1 MDNLYARFEIAVS
14 FGGERRLMEGMVS
27 EHGVRRIFE
36 VGAMP
41 KYWDS
46 LTGKTVD
53 VELRG
58 MSFKGV
64 FTREILPDASFY
76 NIRFNAGE
84 ESQLKRLKS
93 EIEQF
98 GFPAP
103 WHRAFPRIYADVEL
117 KNVGLPTV
125 ALVETG
131 EGVQFYKVINFTL
144 GGVLI
149 ESEPETTVQMP
160 LGHKFYF
167 QLMISS
173 GASIS
178 GIWGV
183 VVRIDEESSRGRV
196 SYRYGVQIASMSS
209 LANKKYRTIILDYC
223 EKVKELYR
231 A

>member
-14 FGGERRLMEGMVS
+14 IGGERRLMEGMVS
-27 EHGVRRIFE
+27 QHGVRRIFE

-46 LTGKTVD
+46 LTGKAVD

-58 MSFKGV
+58 MIFKGV
-64 FTREILPDASFY
+64 FTREILPDESFY
-76 NIRFNAGE
+76 NIRFSAGDE
-84 ESQLKRLKS
+84 TLFKRLKS

-103 WHRAFPRIYADVEL
+103 WNRVFPRIYAEVEI

-125 ALVETG
+125 ALVETS

-144 GGVLI
+144 GGILI
-149 ESEPETTVQMP
+149 ESEQETTVQMP

-167 QLMISS
+167 QMMISS
-173 GASIS
+173 GTSIS

-183 VVRIDEESSRGRV
+183 VVRIDEESSGGRV
-196 SYRYGVQIASMSS
+196 SFRYGIQIVSMSS
-209 LANKKYRTIILDYC
+209 LANKKYRTMILDYC